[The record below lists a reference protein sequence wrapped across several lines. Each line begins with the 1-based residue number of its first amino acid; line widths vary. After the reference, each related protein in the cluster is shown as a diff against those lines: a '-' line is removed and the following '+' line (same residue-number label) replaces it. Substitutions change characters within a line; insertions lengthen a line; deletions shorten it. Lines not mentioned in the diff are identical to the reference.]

1 MIWWNAIFEIEKIEK
16 LSLIARLPTHH
27 DPPPPPNE
35 SRSNRES
42 CPSANHEPF
51 FDSIGPL
58 RTSRAEQTQGD
69 RNLHR
74 IQLATGRRS
83 SLHASRTMA
92 ANAAVHPSFETAA
105 QGGRPPQRM
114 RSATFT

>member
-51 FDSIGPL
+51 STVSVRIDKTQSEYNESAYHSIADM
-58 RTSRAEQTQGD
+58 RADITFPRSVPEGD
-69 RNLHR
+69 IN
-74 IQLATGRRS
+74 ATRARQSDVWSGR
-83 SLHASRTMA
+83 L
-92 ANAAVHPSFETAA
+92 
-105 QGGRPPQRM
+105 
-114 RSATFT
+114 